1 MKQKKTNKA
10 KILIVEDDEDTRD
23 IYCKALSMNGFETI
37 CAVNGKDGLEK
48 AIKEVPNLI
57 LLDILMPIM
66 DGFGMLKKLREEDA
80 PVKNI
85 PVILLTN
92 LSADSDDIVTKV
104 VNTEPIYYLVKASI
118 SVAQLVNK
126 VKESLNKK

>member
-1 MKQKKTNKA
+1 MKNKA
-10 KILIVEDDEDTRD
+10 IIKNRILIVEDDEDTRD

-37 CAVNGKDGLEK
+37 CAVDGRDGLEK

-66 DGFGMLKKLREEDA
+66 DGFTMLKELRKEVE

-85 PVILLTN
+85 PVIMLTN
-92 LSADSDDIVTKV
+92 LSADSDDIITNV
-104 VNTEPIYYLVKASI
+104 VSTGPVYYLVKASI
-118 SVAQLVNK
+118 SATQLVDK
-126 VKESLNKK
+126 VKESLIQS